1 MHQGSTKQRIA
12 FIGTGILLS
21 SPAFAHVGHGQ
32 ETGTIINSFIAG
44 VTHPLTGLD
53 HLAMLLGVG
62 FLSAQ
67 TPGLKK
73 QMSLM
78 VSALASILL
87 GLAFG
92 AMTGGFSFSGMEALI
107 LGSVFVAAATLGFKA
122 FGRSHLATLGSMLSV
137 AMLLA
142 HGWAHGVEAPASALL
157 SFAPGMLV
165 SATGIL
171 IAGNFIGRAVPAR
184 WLSPVLAFSGVMLAL
199 ASW

>member
-21 SPAFAHVGHGQ
+21 APAFAHVGHGQ
-32 ETGTIINSFIAG
+32 EAGTIINSFMAG

-92 AMTGGFSFSGMEALI
+92 AMTGGFSGMETLI
-107 LGSVFVAAATLGFKA
+107 LGSVFVAAAALGFKA
-122 FGRSHLATLGSMLSV
+122 FGRSHLATVGSMLSV

-157 SFAPGMLV
+157 TFAPGMLV

-199 ASW
+199 AS

>member
-1 MHQGSTKQRIA
+1 MHQGSTKQRIV

-32 ETGTIINSFIAG
+32 EAGTIIDSFMAG

-62 FLSAQ
+62 FLTAQ

-92 AMTGGFSFSGMEALI
+92 AMTGGFSGMEALI

-184 WLSPVLAFSGVMLAL
+184 WLSPVLALSGVMLAL